1 MAFSLEEID
10 HATEYALGQLGYA
23 SLKEKQKEA
32 LSAFARGSDT
42 FVSLPTGY
50 GKSLCYCLLPLVFDA
65 LRGTFGRSI
74 VTCVS
79 PLTALMLDQ
88 RRKYTPR
95 CLATE
100 FVGG

>member
-32 LSAFARGSDT
+32 LTAFVRGSDT

-50 GKSLCYCLLPLVFDA
+50 GKSLCYILSSA
-65 LRGTFGRSI
+65 SGI
-74 VTCVS
+74 
-79 PLTALMLDQ
+79 
-88 RRKYTPR
+88 
-95 CLATE
+95 
-100 FVGG
+100 

>member
-23 SLKEKQKEA
+23 SLKEKQREV
-32 LSAFARGSDT
+32 LTAFVRGSDT
-42 FVSLPTGY
+42 VRIAPDGVR
-50 GKSLCYCLLPLVFDA
+50 LCYCLLPLVIDA

-74 VTCVS
+74 VICVS

-88 RRKYTPR
+88 RRKYAPR
-95 CLATE
+95 ALATE